1 MAKAILKYDLSDP
14 DDRLEHLRAIKAA
27 DMAMVIWDF
36 VYNTRKR
43 MENKIAETGADAYS
57 TLDKILDDFNDNLS
71 EHEINIDD
79 LVV

>member
-14 DDRLEHLRAIKAA
+14 DDRMEHLRAIKAT
-27 DMAMVIWDF
+27 DMALVLWEL

-43 MENKIAETGADAYS
+43 IEYDIDANNLGGNAV
-57 TLDKILDDFNDNLS
+57 LDRIMIEIGDRLD
-71 EHEINIDD
+71 EHGIVIDD